1 MSWASNLPVKSPNT
15 PRILI
20 VDDEEADVQ
29 VLTRLI
35 RDMMHAEFC
44 STADPA
50 AAPAVYADFKP
61 DLILLDLQMNG
72 VDGFEVLRGLRSRI
86 PTNAFVPVVAMAA
99 GWTADEK
106 HRALLAG
113 AKDVLAKPFDSAEL
127 RFSITN
133 LLETRALH
141 LELENGL
148 QARARELES
157 AHLETVER
165 LALAL
170 EYREDGIGG
179 HTRRV
184 GQASALLGRALG
196 LPQSDVMLLRQAAP
210 LHDVGKIAIPDR
222 ILLKK
227 DRLTPQEWDIVRTH
241 TTIGAKIAA
250 GAKYSLLLT
259 AEAIALSHHERW
271 DGRGYPRG
279 LAGDAVTLPARI
291 VAVADAFD
299 AMTHP
304 RPWRE
309 AHSEDYAL
317 AELER
322 CAGAHFD
329 PKCVEYFLRVIKEPA
344 ARSLL
349 GLPERARSA
358 AR

>member
-1 MSWASNLPVKSPNT
+1 LGIYAPVKTAKT

-20 VDDEEADVQ
+20 VDDDEADVHA
-29 VLTRLI
+29 LTQLI
-35 RDMMHAEFC
+35 RSVMHADVV
-44 STADPA
+44 STADA
-50 AAPAVYADFKP
+50 RALPAVYGDVKP
-61 DLILLDLQMNG
+61 DVIFLDLQMTG
-72 VDGFEVLRGLRSRI
+72 VDGFEVLRGLRARI
-86 PTNAFVPVVAMAA
+86 PSDAFVPVIAITAA
-99 GWTADEK
+99 ATPDEK
-106 HRALLAG
+106 RRALLAG
-113 AKDVLAKPFDSAEL
+113 AKDLLARPLEAAEVQ
-127 RFSITN
+127 FSITN
-133 LLETRALH
+133 LLEIRTLH
-141 LELENGL
+141 LELEDRL
-148 QARARELES
+148 QTRTRELES

-196 LPQSDVMLLRQAAP
+196 LPQADVMLLRQAAP

-227 DRLTPQEWDIVRTH
+227 DRLTPQEWDVVRTH

-250 GAKYSLLLT
+250 GAQYSLLLT

-279 LAGDAVTLPARI
+279 IAGEAITLPARI
-291 VAVADAFD
+291 AAVADAFD
-299 AMTHP
+299 AMTHA

-322 CAGAHFD
+322 CAGSHFD
-329 PKCVEYFLRVIKEPA
+329 PRCVECFVRVIKEPA

-349 GLPERARSA
+349 GLPERVRSA

>member
-1 MSWASNLPVKSPNT
+1 
-15 PRILI
+15 LI
-20 VDDEEADVQ
+20 VDDDEADVRA
-29 VLTRLI
+29 LTRLVG
-35 RDMMHAEFC
+35 DVMHAEIY
-44 STADPA
+44 STTDPH
-50 AAPAVYADFKP
+50 AAPAVCADFKP
-61 DLILLDLQMNG
+61 DLIFVDHQMPG
-72 VDGFEVLRGLRSRI
+72 VDGLDVLRRLKSRF
-86 PTNAFVPVVAMAA
+86 PADAFVAVVALVAE
-99 GWTADEK
+99 GTAEQK
-106 HRALLAG
+106 HLALSAG
-113 AKDVLAKPFDSAEL
+113 AKDVLVKPFDAAEVRVSL
-127 RFSITN
+127 TN
-133 LLETRALH
+133 LLEIRTLH
-141 LELENGL
+141 LELEDRL
-148 QARARELES
+148 QARAREVEA

-196 LPQSDVMLLRQAAP
+196 LPQADVILLRQAAP

-250 GAKYSLLLT
+250 GAQYSMLLT

-279 LAGDAVTLPARI
+279 LAGEAITLPARI
-291 VAVADAFD
+291 AAVADAFD
-299 AMTHP
+299 AMTHA
-304 RPWRE
+304 RPWRA

-322 CAGAHFD
+322 CAGTHFD
-329 PKCVEYFLRVIKEPA
+329 PRCVEYFVRMIQEPA

>member
-1 MSWASNLPVKSPNT
+1 
-15 PRILI
+15 LI
-20 VDDEEADVQ
+20 VDDDDADVRT
-29 VLTRLI
+29 LGRLI
-35 RDMMHAEFC
+35 RSTMRAEILGA
-44 STADPA
+44 ADPRQVS
-50 AAPAVYADFKP
+50 AVYVDFKP
-61 DLILLDLQMNG
+61 DLILIDLQLPG
-72 VDGFEVLRGLRSRI
+72 VDGFEALRGIKARI
-86 PTNAFVPVVAMAA
+86 PADAFVPLVVMAA
-99 GWTADEK
+99 GATAEDK

-113 AKDVLAKPFDSAEL
+113 AKDVLGKPFDSAEVQ
-127 RFSITN
+127 STITN

-141 LELENGL
+141 LEIEHRL
-148 QARARELES
+148 QTRARELEG

-196 LPQSDVMLLRQAAP
+196 LPQADVILLRQAAP

-227 DRLTPQEWDIVRTH
+227 ERLTPQEWDVMKTH

-250 GAKYSLLLT
+250 GPQFPLLLT
-259 AEAIALSHHERW
+259 AEAVALNHHERW

-279 LAGDAVTLPARI
+279 LAGGAIVLPARI

-299 AMTHP
+299 AMTHA

-309 AHSEDYAL
+309 AHSENDAL
-317 AELER
+317 AELQR
-322 CAGAHFD
+322 CAGTHFD
-329 PKCVEYFLRVIKEPA
+329 PRCVECFLRVIKEPA

-349 GLPERARSA
+349 GLPEWAGSA
-358 AR
+358 SR

>member
-1 MSWASNLPVKSPNT
+1 MDGDEAGVRALE
-15 PRILI
+15 RILGS
-20 VDDEEADVQ
+20 VLRAD
-29 VLTRLI
+29 LR
-35 RDMMHAEFC
+35 
-44 STADPA
+44 STADPHA
-50 AAPAVYADFKP
+50 AATLYADFKP
-61 DLILLDLQMNG
+61 DLILFDLQPPNM
-72 VDGFEVLRGLRSRI
+72 DGFDLLRTLRRQI
-86 PTNAFVPVVAMAA
+86 PAEARVAIVAMIADTAA
-99 GWTADEK
+99 DAK

-113 AKDVLAKPFDSAEL
+113 AKDVVAKPFEAAEVQA
-127 RFSITN
+127 SIAN
-133 LLETRALH
+133 LLEIRALYD
-141 LELENGL
+141 ELENRL
-148 QARARELES
+148 QTRARTLEG

-184 GQASALLGRALG
+184 GQGSALLARALG
-196 LPQSDVMLLRQAAP
+196 LPQAEVMLLRQAAP

-227 DRLTPQEWDIVRTH
+227 DRLSPQEWDVVKTH

-250 GAKYSLLLT
+250 GAQHSLLLT

-271 DGRGYPRG
+271 DGRGYPRA
-279 LAGDAVTLPARI
+279 LAGEAIVLPARI

-299 AMTHP
+299 AMTHA
-304 RPWRE
+304 RPWRD
-309 AHSEDYAL
+309 AHPEDYAL

-329 PKCVEYFLRVIKEPA
+329 PRCVECFLRVLKEPA

-349 GLPERARSA
+349 GLPERGALVGR
-358 AR
+358 